1 MTGPVTLP
9 RDPAVLNHPGIDSN
23 RYEFLREE
31 TTMSNPTRAQSASP
45 LRRPTT
51 SQITRRSL
59 GTLVAVP
66 GLLSLAACGSSG
78 GDSSPGDATVLRVVD
93 YYNTPADD
101 VVIQET
107 LDAVAAEVGMT
118 INREKVPGEQ
128 LIQKVLQMSSS
139 KTLPD
144 LLMLDNPD
152 LQEIASSGALVPL
165 DDFGIDTSGFKQEIL
180 DAGTYE
186 GKVYGLAPTVNTIA
200 LFYNT
205 ALLAEAGLEPPTTW
219 DELKSTAKALTH
231 DDVYGIAFSAIA
243 TYEGTWQFLPFM
255 WSNGGDETDI
265 ATPEVAGAAQLWADL
280 VADGS
285 ASKGVVNWGQGDVID
300 QFKAG
305 KSAMAVN
312 GPWNIVGLQTD
323 APDLAWDVA
332 IIPVPAEGEDS
343 VAPLGGEVW
352 TIPQTGDTEKQKK
365 AAEVLQKFVSA
376 ENQLKMGTARNTIPA
391 DSEAAQTFAG
401 DHPELA
407 TFVEQVSSARSRTGK
422 LGTEWPATAKAIY
435 TAYQQVLVD
444 GTDPETAFA
453 DAAASLG

>member
-1 MTGPVTLP
+1 
-9 RDPAVLNHPGIDSN
+9 
-23 RYEFLREE
+23 
-31 TTMSNPTRAQSASP
+31 MSNPTRAHSVSP
-45 LRRPTT
+45 LPRTAT

-59 GTLVAVP
+59 GALAAVP
-66 GLLSLAACGSSG
+66 GLLSLAACGGSG
-78 GDSSPGDATVLRVVD
+78 GDSSSGDATVLRVVD

-165 DDFGIDTSGFKQEIL
+165 EDFGIDTSGFKQEIL
-180 DAGTYE
+180 DAGTFE

-205 ALLAEAGLEPPTTW
+205 ALLTESGLEPPTTW

-231 DDVYGIAFSAIA
+231 DDVYGVAFSAIA

-265 ATPEVAGAAQLWADL
+265 ATPAVAGAAQLWADL

-305 KSAMAVN
+305 KAAMAVN

-323 APDLAWDVA
+323 APDLEWDVA
-332 IIPVPAEGEDS
+332 IIPVPTEGEDS

-365 AAEVLQKFVSA
+365 AAEVLQRFVSA

-391 DSEAAQTFAG
+391 DTEAAQTFAG
-401 DHPELA
+401 EHPELA
-407 TFVEQVSSARSRTGK
+407 TFVEQVSTARSRTGK

>member
-1 MTGPVTLP
+1 MSDTTRP
-9 RDPAVLNHPGIDSN
+9 RIAHQAAATAP
-23 RYEFLREE
+23 RF
-31 TTMSNPTRAQSASP
+31 
-45 LRRPTT
+45 RP
-51 SQITRRSL
+51 SRRSL
-59 GTLVAVP
+59 GALIAVP
-66 GLLSLAACGSSG
+66 GLLSLSACGGSEGGSG
-78 GDSSPGDATVLRVVD
+78 SGDTTTLRVVD

-101 VVIQET
+101 EVIQKTLET
-107 LDAVAAEVGMT
+107 VASEVGMT
-118 INREKVPGEQ
+118 VSREKVPGDQ

-180 DAGTYE
+180 DAGTFE
-186 GKVYGLAPTVNTIA
+186 GKVYGIAPTVNTIA

-205 ALLAEAGLEPPTTW
+205 AMLADAGVEPPTTW
-219 DELKSTAKALTH
+219 DDLKSAAAALTH

-255 WSNGGDETDI
+255 WSNGGDETDLG
-265 ATPEVAGAAQLWADL
+265 TPEVAGAAQLWADL
-280 VADGS
+280 VNEGS
-285 ASKGVVNWGQGDVID
+285 ASKGVVNWGQGDAMD

-305 KSAMAVN
+305 KAAMVVN

-323 APDLAWDVA
+323 APDLEWDVVT
-332 IIPVPAEGEDS
+332 IPVPAEGADS

-365 AAEVLQKFVSA
+365 VAEVLQKFVSA
-376 ENQLKMGTARNTIPA
+376 ENQLTMGTARNTIPSLT
-391 DSEAAQTFAG
+391 DAAQTFAQE
-401 DHPELA
+401 HPELA
-407 TFVEQVSSARSRTGK
+407 TFVDQVSTARSRTGQ

-435 TAYQQVLVD
+435 TAFQQVLVD

>member
-1 MTGPVTLP
+1 MREETMMSNHPSSSSP
-9 RDPAVLNHPGIDSN
+9 ASPADPAVNGA
-23 RYEFLREE
+23 LRP
-31 TTMSNPTRAQSASP
+31 SRRA
-45 LRRPTT
+45 
-51 SQITRRSL
+51 L
-59 GTLVAVP
+59 GAFVAVP
-66 GLLSLAACGSSG
+66 GLLSLAACGGSG
-78 GDSSPGDATVLRVVD
+78 GGSGSGEPSVLRVVD

-101 VVIQET
+101 VVIQKTLET
-107 LDAVAAEVGMT
+107 VASDAGMT
-118 INREKVPGEQ
+118 IKREKVPGEQ

-165 DDFGIDTSGFKQEIL
+165 EDFGIDTSGFKKEIL
-180 DAGTYE
+180 DAGTFE

-205 ALLAEAGLEPPTTW
+205 AMLADAGVEPPTTW
-219 DELKSTAKALTH
+219 DELTSAAKALTH

-265 ATPEVAGAAQLWADL
+265 STPEVAGAAQLWADL
-280 VADGS
+280 VSDGS

-305 KSAMAVN
+305 KAAMAVN
-312 GPWNIVGLQTD
+312 GPWNIVGLQED
-323 APDLAWDVA
+323 APDLEWDVA
-332 IIPVPAEGEDS
+332 IIPVPAEGDDS

-365 AAEVLQKFVSA
+365 AAEVLQAFVSA
-376 ENQLKMGTARNTIPA
+376 ENQLTMGTARNTIPA
-391 DSEAAQTFAG
+391 DTEAAKTFAS

-407 TFVEQVSSARSRTGK
+407 TFVEQVSTARSRTGK
-422 LGTEWPATAKAIY
+422 LGTEWPTTAKAIY
-435 TAYQQVLVD
+435 TAFQQVLVD
-444 GTDPETAFA
+444 GADPETAFG
-453 DAAASLG
+453 DAADSLG

>member
-1 MTGPVTLP
+1 MFE
-9 RDPAVLNHPGIDSN
+9 VLSGIDTN
-23 RYEFLREE
+23 RCEFSREE
-31 TTMSNPTRAQSASP
+31 TKMSNPTRTPSHDLPVSAQGPQIS
-45 LRRPTT
+45 RRAVGA
-51 SQITRRSL
+51 L
-59 GTLVAVP
+59 AAVP
-66 GLLSLAACGSSG
+66 GLLSLAACSGSGGGSST
-78 GDSSPGDATVLRVVD
+78 GDPSQLRVVD

-101 VVIQET
+101 TVIQET
-107 LDAVAAEVGMT
+107 LEAVASEVGVT
-118 INREKVPGEQ
+118 ISREKVPGDQ

-180 DAGTYE
+180 DAGTYD

-200 LFYNT
+200 LFYNI
-205 ALLAEAGLEPPTTW
+205 AMLEDAGVEPPTTW
-219 DELKSTAKALTH
+219 DELKSAAMALT
-231 DDVYGIAFSAIA
+231 DGDVYGVAFSAIA

-265 ATPEVAGAAQLWADL
+265 ASPEVAGAAQLWADL
-280 VADGS
+280 VSDGS

-305 KSAMAVN
+305 KAAMAVN
-312 GPWNIVGLQTD
+312 GPWNIVGLQND
-323 APDLAWDVA
+323 APDLEWDVA
-332 IIPVPAEGEDS
+332 IIPVPTEGAES

-352 TIPQTGDTEKQKK
+352 TIPQTGDEEKQKK

-376 ENQLKMGTARNTIPA
+376 ENQLKMGSARNTIPA
-391 DSEAAQTFAG
+391 DTDAAQTFA
-401 DHPELA
+401 DEHPELA
-407 TFVEQVSSARSRTGK
+407 TFVEQVSTARSRTGK
-422 LGTEWPATAKAIY
+422 LGTEWPTTAKAIY

-444 GTDPETAFA
+444 GVDPETAFS
-453 DAAASLG
+453 DAAATLG

>member
-1 MTGPVTLP
+1 MMSHQPRARTSAASVRVPSSESGFRPSRRTLG
-9 RDPAVLNHPGIDSN
+9 AL
-23 RYEFLREE
+23 
-31 TTMSNPTRAQSASP
+31 A
-45 LRRPTT
+45 
-51 SQITRRSL
+51 
-59 GTLVAVP
+59 AVP
-66 GLLSLAACGSSG
+66 GLLSLAACGGSGGGSSSG
-78 GDSSPGDATVLRVVD
+78 DPDSIRVVD

-101 VVIQET
+101 KVIQET
-107 LDAVAAEVGMT
+107 LDAVGSEVGVS
-118 INREKVPGEQ
+118 IAREKVPGEQ
-128 LIQKVLQMSSS
+128 LIAKVLQMSSS

-165 DDFGIDTSGFKQEIL
+165 EDFGIDTSGFAKEIL
-180 DAGTYE
+180 EAGTFE

-205 ALLAEAGLEPPTTW
+205 TMLKEAGVEPPTTW
-219 DELKSTAKALTH
+219 DELKASAKALTH
-231 DDVYGIAFSAIA
+231 DDVYGLVFSAIA

-265 ATPEVAGAAQLWADL
+265 GTPEVAEAAQLWSDL

-285 ASKGVVNWGQGDVID
+285 ASQGVVNWGQGDAID

-305 KSAMAVN
+305 KAAMVVN

-323 APDLAWDVA
+323 APDLEWDVV
-332 IIPVPAEGEDS
+332 IIPVPAAGDAS

-352 TIPQTGDTEKQKK
+352 TIPQTGDDAKQKK
-365 AAEVLQKFVSA
+365 AAEVLQKFVSP
-376 ENQLKMGTARNTIPA
+376 ENQMAMGTARNTIPA
-391 DSEAAQTFAG
+391 DMEAAKTFAQ

-407 TFVEQVSSARSRTGK
+407 TFVEQVSTARSRTGK

-444 GTDPETAFA
+444 GTDPQTAFA
-453 DAAASLG
+453 DAADSLG

>member
-1 MTGPVTLP
+1 
-9 RDPAVLNHPGIDSN
+9 
-23 RYEFLREE
+23 
-31 TTMSNPTRAQSASP
+31 MSNHSTPSSSHSSSGGSRSSAFIRAAG
-45 LRRPTT
+45 LRPA
-51 SQITRRSL
+51 RRQL
-59 GTLVAVP
+59 GALAAVP
-66 GLLSLAACGSSG
+66 GLLTLAACGGSG
-78 GDSSPGDATVLRVVD
+78 GGSGSGDPTVLRVVD

-101 VVIQET
+101 VVIQKTLET
-107 LDAVAAEVGMT
+107 VASDAGMT
-118 INREKVPGEQ
+118 IAREKVPGDQ

-165 DDFGIDTSGFKQEIL
+165 EDFGIDTSGFKKEIL
-180 DAGTYE
+180 DAGTFE

-205 ALLAEAGLEPPTTW
+205 ALLEDAGVEPPTTW
-219 DELKSTAKALTH
+219 DELTSAAEALTH

-265 ATPEVAGAAQLWADL
+265 GTPEVAGAAQLWADL
-280 VADGS
+280 VTAGS

-305 KSAMAVN
+305 KAAMAVN
-312 GPWNIVGLQTD
+312 GPWNIVGLQDD
-323 APDLAWDVA
+323 APDLEWDVA
-332 IIPVPAEGEDS
+332 IIPVPAEGDDS

-365 AAEVLQKFVSA
+365 AAEVLQAFVSA
-376 ENQLKMGTARNTIPA
+376 ENQLTMGTARNTIPA
-391 DSEAAQTFAG
+391 DTEAAKTFASE
-401 DHPELA
+401 HPELA
-407 TFVEQVSSARSRTGK
+407 TFVEQVSTARSRTGK
-422 LGTEWPATAKAIY
+422 LGTEWPTTAKAIY
-435 TAYQQVLVD
+435 TAFQQVLVD
-444 GTDPETAFA
+444 GADPETAFS
-453 DAAASLG
+453 DAADSLG